1 MSNKR
6 KVPKQQRG
14 HEAER
19 KIIEAALTIFSEK
32 SYAGARV
39 SDIVTL
45 SGSSTGSFYF
55 RFKSKEALLDYI
67 LDQYIETCR
76 AAIAEMTKNTP
87 ASFGE
92 LIYNTADRYVEM
104 VEMNKGFF
112 HTINEVSISN
122 PQVWNRLQDLS
133 RELSFAIIE
142 WGRPF
147 SSEVK
152 APDYERA
159 VSQATQLMGGWLA
172 NRASHRTGTHPVG
185 GKVITNMLYRAVM
198 GVLQVHPV
206 PDCSDF
212 EN

>member
-6 KVPKQQRG
+6 QAPKQQRG

-32 SYAGARV
+32 SYTGARV
-39 SDIVTL
+39 SDIVAL

-55 RFKSKEALLDYI
+55 RFKNKEALFDYI
-67 LDQYIETCR
+67 LDQYIEKCR
-76 AAIAEMTKNTP
+76 TIMAEMIKNTP
-87 ASFGE
+87 TSFSE
-92 LIYNTADRYVEM
+92 LIYYTVCSYVEL
-104 VEMNKGFF
+104 VEVNEGFY

-122 PQVWNRLQDLS
+122 PQVWGRLQDLS
-133 RELSFAIIE
+133 RELSVKITE

-159 VSQATQLMGGWLA
+159 ISQATQLMGGWLA
-172 NRASHRTGTHPVG
+172 NRASHRVGTHPTDR
-185 GKVITNMLYRAVM
+185 KVITNMLYRAVM
-198 GVLQVHPV
+198 GILQVHPV
-206 PDCSDF
+206 PDCSDL